1 MTTLLLRNAT
11 ILTMNDA
18 RAIVNGDV
26 LARDGAIAAVG
37 AVSESADRVIDV
49 RGAYLLP
56 GFVQTHLHL
65 CQTLFR
71 SFADDLPLL
80 DWLRLRVWP
89 LEAAHTAATLR
100 ASTRLAAAELL
111 LSGTTT
117 VLTMETVH
125 ETDVV
130 LEELAVCGLRATVGK
145 CMMDSAGDAPP
156 RLHER
161 LNASVDE
168 SLALHRRWH
177 GAAGGRLRVAFAPRF
192 AVSCTRE

>member
-89 LEAAHTAATLR
+89 LEAAHSPSTLR
-100 ASTRLAAAELL
+100 AAARLASAELL
-111 LSGTTT
+111 VSGTTT
-117 VLTMETVH
+117 ALTMETVH
-125 ETDVV
+125 DTD
-130 LEELAVCGLRATVGK
+130 LAFEELA
-145 CMMDSAGDAPP
+145 
-156 RLHER
+156 
-161 LNASVDE
+161 AS
-168 SLALHRRWH
+168 
-177 GAAGGRLRVAFAPRF
+177 RLRG
-192 AVSCTRE
+192 